1 MKRHNK
7 LLYLLSFLCTL
18 LSPPGNTSDLEKE
31 RRWSEQIVDSLLVG
45 DPVQLDAKGVS
56 FLGIFAEANTGPG
69 DRAVILLH
77 GIGVHP
83 DWPEIINPLRSNLPE
98 HGWATLS
105 IQMPIL
111 ANEAALADYAPLFD
125 EVGPR
130 VAAAVAYLREKDNRT
145 IVLVGHSLGASM
157 GAAYLAGSAQHGI
170 NGLIVIGMPVIE
182 MDDRMNGARAL
193 EKIRLPVL
201 DLYGSR
207 DLDTVLRSAQT
218 RSAAARKAEN
228 TAYRQT
234 EVEGADHFFLGMDDE
249 LTRRIYGWLKSH
261 FDRKP

>member
-1 MKRHNK
+1 MKTLSCAAATAIA
-7 LLYLLSFLCTL
+7 LLGVLYAGAAQAVLMVDGGPTR
-18 LSPPGNTSDLEKE
+18 N
-31 RRWSEQIVDSLLVG
+31 EQLMQFQADIIGV
-45 DPVQLDAKGVS
+45 PVQRNDT
-56 FLGIFAEANTGPG
+56 AE
-69 DRAVILLH
+69 
-77 GIGVHP
+77 
-83 DWPEIINPLRSNLPE
+83 
-98 HGWATLS
+98 LS
-105 IQMPIL
+105 
-111 ANEAALADYAPLFD
+111 A
-125 EVGPR
+125 
-130 VAAAVAYLREKDNRT
+130 
-145 IVLVGHSLGASM
+145 M